1 MGRRK
6 KNPETIAAVPPTN
19 VEKLL
24 TEAEAQIHDQ
34 QERIRRKDAIFYL
47 VLKKMPVRVFEYD
60 TVSDTMYYTWLNA
73 KEEQEYRT
81 IEHFRAYLLNRN
93 GDNPEKQ
100 ESLRRLFDG
109 DFKLGGQG
117 TAEFCARFWQD
128 EYRWYR
134 ATYRRLE
141 EENGGAFVVGYTEDI
156 NAEVLAHRQLVDT
169 AQRDPLTK
177 LYNREATEKLVNDEI
192 LSLRPG
198 EKGVLL
204 YLDIDDFKQVNSRFG
219 HMSGDGYLRAVTET
233 LRSDFRDVDIFGRM
247 GGDEFLVFFK
257 GFLSIDVI
265 EKRAQHIVD
274 LFIHVQIEN
283 FSAIS
288 CSMGVS
294 VTGSREDSFETL
306 LPKAE
311 KALKDAKRRGKNRY
325 RMYDDEHY

>member
-81 IEHFRAYLLNRN
+81 IEHFRAYLLDRN

-204 YLDIDDFKQVNSRFG
+204 YLDIDDFKRINDTKG
-219 HMSGDGYLRAVTET
+219 HVYGDKVLFEVAAILDGSIRDSDLAGRYGGEEFMVIFSDADAQKAAGIAERIRA
-233 LRSDFRDVDIFGRM
+233 S
-247 GGDEFLVFFK
+247 
-257 GFLSIDVI
+257 I
-265 EKRAQHIVD
+265 EKKFIGED
-274 LFIHVQIEN
+274 LKITVSGGIKQYQGEELTDLIKAADEN
-283 FSAIS
+283 
-288 CSMGVS
+288 
-294 VTGSREDSFETL
+294 L
-306 LPKAE
+306 YK
-311 KALKDAKRRGKNRY
+311 AKRAGKNQIVF
-325 RMYDDEHY
+325 